1 MKPEIDDIV
10 RSLLRNKREMN
21 VKFSLDENY
30 KDVEKE
36 YQSDLKKFEKIKK
49 KFLKLLDTLLEHF
62 KEQEGR
68 YKFQIKEISVLYKD

>member
-36 YQSDLKKFEKIKK
+36 YQSDLKKF
-49 KFLKLLDTLLEHF
+49 
-62 KEQEGR
+62 
-68 YKFQIKEISVLYKD
+68 